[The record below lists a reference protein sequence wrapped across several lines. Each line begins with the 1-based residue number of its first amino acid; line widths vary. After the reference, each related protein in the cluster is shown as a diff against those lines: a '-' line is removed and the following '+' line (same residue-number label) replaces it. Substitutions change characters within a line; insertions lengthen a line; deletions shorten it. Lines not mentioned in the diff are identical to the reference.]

1 MNAQLYSSGNNTISG
16 NKVGIGITNPQS
28 SLHIKDYSGPAIG
41 GGTAYIPLIR
51 LQSYDPNTIPTST
64 NYFDLRMDN
73 SLSLTFWYHANNN
86 PSSKAFELTQNAVK
100 IYSKLVVGDKAE
112 YGEGI
117 TPNGTQ
123 GSFLS
128 LGLKQLGTAGAWQGS
143 GVTMFTTSTGEF
155 QLMTNTSGTV
165 SGLTNMSNQV
175 RFKVNSTGVGVNGNL
190 LVNTSYIP
198 SGYVMAVDGD
208 AIFTKVVV
216 MDRVTWPD
224 FVFEKDYELKSLF
237 ELKQFIKNNGH
248 LPDVPSAQQVAED
261 GVDLAGMNRILLQ
274 KVEELTLYILQMEE
288 RLANVEGG
296 LK

>member
-1 MNAQLYSSGNNTISG
+1 MGNAALSFWHHSNSSAS
-16 NKVGIGITNPQS
+16 V
-28 SLHIKDYSGPAIG
+28 
-41 GGTAYIPLIR
+41 
-51 LQSYDPNTIPTST
+51 
-64 NYFDLRMDN
+64 
-73 SLSLTFWYHANNN
+73 
-86 PSSKAFELTQNAVK
+86 KAFELNTNSVK
-100 IYSKLVVGDKAE
+100 IFSKLMIGDNAE
-112 YGEGI
+112 FGEGF
-117 TPNGTQ
+117 TPDGTQ
-123 GSFLS
+123 GHFLS

-155 QLMTNTSGTV
+155 QVMTNTSGTV

-216 MDRVTWPD
+216 MDRNTWPD
-224 FVFEKDYELKSLF
+224 YVFEKSYELKSLF

-248 LPDVPSAQQVAED
+248 LPDVPSAQQVAEE